1 MMTQLPRVRSL
12 LLVPLLAALV
22 AVGVGGCDSG
32 GANGGGPTA
41 QIRVL
46 HASPGA
52 GDLTIVADGNEVAS
66 GLSFRREFANP
77 SITDYQD
84 VPTNTS
90 IEVQDEDGTVLTSV
104 DAGQIDADQQYTVVV
119 AGDAADG
126 SSAPQ
131 AVVLSDDLPG
141 LGDDE
146 VGLRFVHASAEA
158 PAIDLFQVPAGGTT
172 GDDNRIASGVT
183 FTETVPASGDV
194 SVRTVPDSGFAW
206 TVPTSAGPVQF
217 PVGIPGQA
225 SLSPGRHAT
234 AVIIDTEAG
243 AGFPV
248 AGLVQVD

>member
-1 MMTQLPRVRSL
+1 MMTQLPHVRSL
-12 LLVPLLAALV
+12 LLLPLLAALV
-22 AVGVGGCDSG
+22 AIGVGGCDSG

-41 QIRVL
+41 QVRVL

-77 SITDYQD
+77 SITDYRD
-84 VPTNTS
+84 VPADGA
-90 IEVQDEDGTVLTSV
+90 IEVQGDDGTVLASV
-104 DAGQIDADQQYTVVV
+104 DAGPIDADQQYTVVV
-119 AGDAADG
+119 TGDAADG
-126 SSAPQ
+126 RSAPQ
-131 AVVLSDDLPG
+131 AVVLSDDLPD

-172 GDDNRIASGVT
+172 GDDNRIASGMT
-183 FTETVPASGDV
+183 FTETVPASGDF
-194 SVRTVPDSGFAW
+194 SVRSVPESGFVW
-206 TVPTSAGPVQF
+206 TVPTSAGDIRF
-217 PVGIPGQA
+217 PVGTEGQ
-225 SLSPGRHAT
+225 SLPTGRYAT
-234 AVIIDTEAG
+234 ALVIDTEAG